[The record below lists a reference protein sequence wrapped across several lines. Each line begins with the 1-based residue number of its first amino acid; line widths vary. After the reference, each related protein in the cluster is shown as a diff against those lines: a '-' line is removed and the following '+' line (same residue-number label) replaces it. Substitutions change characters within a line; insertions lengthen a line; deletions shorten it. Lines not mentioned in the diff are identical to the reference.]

1 LDFWNVKSAVH
12 WYLKNHTVLK
22 TFIFKQRS
30 KGTFAVISLM
40 VGSTLTDLESKY
52 VPPVG
57 FNASADTIKSDSV
70 KNYLSLDRNQARV
83 MIFMANT
90 FWVKKICTEKFFM

>member
-1 LDFWNVKSAVH
+1 
-12 WYLKNHTVLK
+12 
-22 TFIFKQRS
+22 
-30 KGTFAVISLM
+30 M

-57 FNASADTIKSDSV
+57 FNASLDASKSDNV

-90 FWVKKICTEKFFM
+90 FWVKKMFTLEFI